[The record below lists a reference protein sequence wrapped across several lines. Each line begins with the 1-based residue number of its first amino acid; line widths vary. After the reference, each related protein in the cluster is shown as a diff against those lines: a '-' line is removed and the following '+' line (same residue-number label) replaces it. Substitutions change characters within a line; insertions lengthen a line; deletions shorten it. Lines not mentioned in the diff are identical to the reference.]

1 MKNLLTILCFILCAQ
16 MSFAQKSI
24 DLSGTWAFAPGSVE
38 DTFPPTSFIDTIT
51 LPGTTDEAHKGEVT
65 VGSDFGILTRT
76 HKFIGLA
83 WYSTTINVTD
93 DIVRRDLFL
102 ELERVMWRSVLWVD
116 GVKMSTCDAL
126 NSKHSHYI
134 GRLSKGEHNL
144 TLSIDN
150 SLIYNIGDKGHAY
163 TEYTQTIWNGAVGRI
178 RVIVKDVV
186 SLDNP
191 QIYTT
196 IDPVKLTII
205 DTLKSY
211 DLRRGKVSVK
221 YSLKSPDREHEFFSN
236 TKDVVLT
243 GENTPISFSD
253 MMPETVQLWDD
264 VNPNIYHLTVT
275 LTYNGVVRDT
285 KSMEIGFR
293 EVTASKS
300 KVVVNGREVFLR
312 GNLDCVHFPLTGYP
326 SCKVED
332 WEHIFRIY
340 KSYGLNHV
348 RFHSWC
354 PPEAAFVAANR
365 LGIYIQSEVLWID
378 HWMTNPPKDRPD
390 MITKGFPEGLGKN
403 QSANKFVVAEL
414 DNMVVNYGN
423 NPSFIM
429 MCIGNELGN
438 SDFDVME
445 GWIKRIK
452 ERDDRRLYSVSAAR
466 KITPTDQYMVTHYI
480 DGIGA
485 ARGLRVGGSTDWD
498 FEDVYSKIN
507 IPVIAHEI
515 GQWPVYPRW
524 SEIKKYT
531 GVLRARNF
539 EEFKASATKNHVA
552 DQNEEFVN
560 ATGALNQIMYKY
572 EIESFLRTPSC
583 GGIQLL
589 SMQDYQGQGEALIG
603 WLDVFHQS
611 KGITTPEKFRR
622 HHSEI
627 VPLARIG
634 KFVWSSD
641 EIFNAKIQLA
651 QYSNNSIT
659 DKIYWNIVDEYS
671 RVVARG
677 EVDTREY
684 KSATSVI
691 AAEIKADLKNIV
703 KAQKLTLNIGLES
716 MPVENSWNIW
726 VFPAIKAK
734 DAPEEVY
741 VTRNIDKSTED
752 VLAKGG
758 KVLLVANDLGI
769 KGKFEP
775 LNFNPLYWSSTFFP
789 GQGIN
794 TLGLLIRDKHPMLSK
809 FPTDSHSDWQWESI
823 HKNSRGFMINSLSSK
838 LMPIVQPIDDF
849 HRNEKLGAIFELK
862 VGSGKVVVCGFDIL
876 NDGNIVANTL
886 KNSITEYMLTAEF
899 NPEISVSVEALKEL
913 LPYREPAVV
922 VLPEEFKNA
931 FLYIECANN
940 VSEQNKSLPWAKSVD
955 KCVSLDGVS
964 YNFNGDGVWSDAEGK
979 AWHSKEATLTIN
991 CPEGMIGT
999 LYLYFHDWNN
1009 QNRTGALNFEGREY
1023 PLEEHSG
1030 KGRWVKLHVMR
1041 EDTNNGTI
1049 VLKWNT
1055 LSGGNL
1061 MLSKVVLL

>member
-1 MKNLLTILCFILCAQ
+1 MKNILTLFCLILCVQ

-24 DLSGTWAFAPGSVE
+24 DLSGPWAFAPGSVE
-38 DTFPPTSFIDTIT
+38 DTLPPTSFIDTIT
-51 LPGTTDEAHKGEVT
+51 FPGTTDEAHKGEVT

-93 DIVRRDLFL
+93 DIVSRDLFL

-126 NSKHSHYI
+126 NSKHNHYI

-191 QIYTT
+191 QIHTT

-211 DLRRGKVSVK
+211 DLRKGKVSVK
-221 YSLKSPDREHEFFSN
+221 YSLKSPDSEHEFFSN

-243 GENTPISFSD
+243 GEYTPISFSD
-253 MMPETVQLWDD
+253 MMPETIQLWDD
-264 VNPNIYHLTVT
+264 VNPNIYNITVT

-354 PPEAAFVAANR
+354 PPEAAFIAANR

-445 GWIKRIK
+445 GWIRRIK

-485 ARGLRVGGSTDWD
+485 ARGLRVGASTDWD

-552 DQNEEFVN
+552 DQNEAFVN

-677 EVDTREY
+677 EVDAREY

-726 VFPAIKAK
+726 VYPVIKAK

-741 VTRNIDKSTED
+741 ITRNIDKSTED

-794 TLGLLIRDKHPMLSK
+794 TLSLLIRDKHPMLSK

-823 HKNSRGFMINSLSSK
+823 HKNSRGFMINSLSSQ

-876 NDGNIVANTL
+876 NDGNIVAHTL

-922 VLPEEFKNA
+922 VLPEVFKNA
-931 FLYIECANN
+931 VLYIECANN

-979 AWHSKEATLTIN
+979 SWHSKEATLTIN

-1030 KGRWVKLHVMR
+1030 EGRWIKLHVMR